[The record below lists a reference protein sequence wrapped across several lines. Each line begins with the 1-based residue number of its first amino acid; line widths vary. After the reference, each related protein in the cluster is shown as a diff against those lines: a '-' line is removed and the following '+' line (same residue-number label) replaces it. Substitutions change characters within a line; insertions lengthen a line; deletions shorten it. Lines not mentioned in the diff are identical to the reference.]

1 MWIYTFCRWEN
12 WGPNIKLFE
21 EPKVLI
27 SRLVLFSESFIYLFN
42 NYWTLIKS
50 RPCSKCWETVG
61 NKIVYLGRHTK
72 RKQEKLIN
80 LRKKTQKIINARQI
94 IKMWWTASYL
104 GRLFWGS
111 NIKLK
116 CKCYWHSG
124 EDLENKGKSGRGN
137 SWYKMK
143 V

>member
-1 MWIYTFCRWEN
+1 MWIHTFCRWEN
-12 WGPNIKLFE
+12 WGPKIKVFE

-27 SRLVLFSESFIYLFN
+27 RRLVLSSESLICLFN

-61 NKIVYLGRHTK
+61 NKTVYLGRHTK

-80 LRKKTQKIINARQI
+80 LGKKEKKKKINARQI
-94 IKMWWTASYL
+94 IKMWRIASYL

-116 CKCYWHSG
+116 CKCYSHSG
-124 EDLENKGKSGRGN
+124 EDLENKRKIRQRK
-137 SWYKMK
+137 WLE
-143 V
+143 